1 MKPGE
6 AKMPN
11 RSIWIRAGLF
21 VGLVALIV
29 AAFTVVDLLQ
39 SPRTIAVAG
48 RTRGSADAKVTLVEF
63 SDFQ

>member
-1 MKPGE
+1 
-6 AKMPN
+6 MPN

-21 VGLVALIV
+21 AGVVAFIV
-29 AAFTVVDLLQ
+29 VAFSAADLLLT
-39 SPRTIAVAG
+39 PHTITVSG